1 MSDLQSPTQAPL
13 EVDPQELIAVGKT
26 RVLSDRGDEVVV
38 FTMTLGEET
47 IELLPLRNWSQLDVY
62 KWRARG
68 KLPGTPAGLEI
79 TFDHVKVSGEAVAI
93 NDPDGTAKLQKL
105 LNEWL
110 ALERRSF
117 DLARQKARAK
127 PAVLEEETAAHSEEV
142 LPNFQVEVDKKG
154 QVHIHCRQGKETLA
168 TIGLNLPGFVH
179 LFNEG
184 LMHKPRTLKVGAL
197 HDWVELDGELFSF
210 EHGNNDAG
218 KLEEVLN
225 HRYLSAAA
233 LAQGKDVLV
242 FTNAA
247 SSTGFDIQFPAKVG
261 GVTERRRR
269 PLNEEALDLLQSPE
283 KCGLA
288 PKDLVIKLSRP
299 NLIFKRKTFDGGER
313 YLNERPEN
321 VVTVIGDDGELTM
334 VDLSKPVNYLHLSAV
349 ELTAVFNHPTINQRS
364 RAVPEPARAGAATAQ
379 TQASAPPRAERPMP
393 PSMSLPQS
401 PPEARPVEIP
411 RPQPEMAPPRQPVTP
426 ALLEPASD
434 RGGPLSLSRSPLE
447 GERVPKAGEGL
458 VHGPDARREG
468 VEAPPK
474 TSGSQS
480 ATSSAPALR
489 PLPNLWLK
497 EVLSRASLRQDWF
510 PCLVYRKLAEHFGN
524 SEESFFGP
532 FPCWVCS
539 LGDVA
544 DISDPAFRGVFLTQ
558 KGWLG
563 YLNQG
568 HLVRFH
574 NEVVFL
580 GTLES
585 TIEGI
590 GVSLVGAGT
599 DAHQRIVFIVTENY
613 RTKFGLPDLTV
624 AQALARLRE
633 SGASLMSVNE
643 VLQSP
648 DPIEVVWT
656 VPAHQENPDDPQAME
671 DVRPELSPLESSP

>member
-1 MSDLQSPTQAPL
+1 MSDFASQIQSPHDAGPRD
-13 EVDPQELIAVGKT
+13 VIAVGKT
-26 RVLSDRGDEVVV
+26 RVLTERGDEAEV

-47 IELLPLRNWSQLDVY
+47 IDLLPLRNWSQLDVY

-79 TFDHVKVSGEAVAI
+79 TFDHVKVSGEAVLI
-93 NDPDGTAKLQKL
+93 KDPSGPAKLQKL

-110 ALERRSF
+110 ALERGSF
-117 DLARQKARAK
+117 ELAQQKAHAK
-127 PAVLEEETAAHSEEV
+127 AAFVEQAAAARPEQV
-142 LPNFQVEVDKKG
+142 LPHFRVEVDKEE

-168 TIGLNLPGFVH
+168 TIGLNLPGFIH

-184 LMHKPRTLKVGAL
+184 LMHKPHTLKVGAL
-197 HDWVELDGELFSF
+197 HDWVELDGDLFSF
-210 EHGNNDAG
+210 EKGNNDAAR
-218 KLEEVLN
+218 LEEALN

-233 LAQGKDVLV
+233 LGHGKDVVV

-247 SSTGFDIQFPAKVG
+247 SSTGFDIQFAARVG

-269 PLNEEALDLLQSPE
+269 PLNEEALELLQSPE
-283 KCGLA
+283 KCGLV

-299 NLIFKRKTFDGGER
+299 NLIFKRKTSDGGER

-321 VVTVIGDDGELTM
+321 VVTVVGDNGELTFI
-334 VDLSKPVNYLHLSAV
+334 DLSKPVNYLHLSAV
-349 ELTAVFNHPTINQRS
+349 ELTAAFNHPTINQHS
-364 RAVPEPARAGAATAQ
+364 QAAPEPARASAAPGQAQ
-379 TQASAPPRAERPMP
+379 AVAPPAPERPIP
-393 PSMSLPQS
+393 TSRATPQS
-401 PPEARPVEIP
+401 QPEARPVGTPGPKLEVV
-411 RPQPEMAPPRQPVTP
+411 PPTKPVKP
-426 ALLEPASD
+426 ALPEPSPD
-434 RGGPLSLSRSPLE
+434 REGPLSLSLSPLE

-458 VHGPDARREG
+458 VHGPEARREAVG
-468 VEAPPK
+468 APPK
-474 TSGSQS
+474 TGGGQS
-480 ATSSAPALR
+480 ATPTAPALR

-497 EVLSRASLRQDWF
+497 EVLSHASLRQDWF
-510 PCLVYRKLAEHFGN
+510 TCLVYSKLAEHFGN

-539 LGDVA
+539 LGDVE

-568 HLVRFH
+568 RLARFH
-574 NEVVFL
+574 NEVAFL

-585 TIEGI
+585 AIEGI
-590 GVSLVGAGT
+590 GVSLVAAGM
-599 DAHQRIVFIVTENY
+599 DAQQRIVFVVTENY

-633 SGASLMSVNE
+633 SGASVMSVNE

-648 DPIEVVWT
+648 EPIEVVWT
-656 VPAHQENPDDPQAME
+656 VPAHQENPSEPQAVE
-671 DVRPELSPLESSP
+671 DVRVS